1 MSDDRPDLTALWDF
15 GDPALTEQR
24 FRGLLE
30 GDLDPAFRVEVLTQ
44 VARTE
49 GLQRRFEDAERTLD
63 EAAMLESDDRGR
75 IRIALER
82 GRVRRSAGDPDGA
95 RPLFDTAWQLAVAAD
110 QDGLAVDAAHMI
122 AIVSDEAEAVAWN
135 EQALRL
141 AESSSDPDARRWVG
155 TLANNLG
162 WAHHD
167 AGDPEAAL
175 VWFERALA
183 ARRAEA
189 DVGRERIARWSVAR
203 CLRTLGRLDEALA
216 MQRELA
222 AELDAAGETDGYV
235 FEEIGECLLELGR
248 TDEARPWLALAHLEL
263 ARDPWLAEQ
272 EAARLARLR
281 DLGRG

>member
-1 MSDDRPDLTALWDF
+1 
-15 GDPALTEQR
+15 
-24 FRGLLE
+24 
-30 GDLDPAFRVEVLTQ
+30 
-44 VARTE
+44 
-49 GLQRRFEDAERTLD
+49 
-63 EAAMLESDDRGR
+63 MLESDDRGR

-141 AESSSDPDARRWVG
+141 AESSATRMPAAGSGRSRTTSAGPTTTPAIRRRRSCGSSARWR
-155 TLANNLG
+155 
-162 WAHHD
+162 
-167 AGDPEAAL
+167 
-175 VWFERALA
+175 R
-183 ARRAEA
+183 RRAEA

-216 MQRELA
+216 IQRELA